1 MFGFILFQITEGE
14 SPVVTGYVK
23 IVENSKLTE
32 FPDPP
37 EAPLNCTIFDTRDFY
52 KELRLR
58 GYHYDGEFKSV
69 VEARGDGLGGKI
81 KWNLN
86 FPSFMDCMLQ
96 LMIIA
101 KDTRDLIIPTGIDRI
116 VINPMQ
122 HFNMAK
128 ALGDAENTVFD
139 VKVCNN
145 LKMIQAGG
153 IEIQG
158 LRASAIGRRKPPG
171 IPVLESYEF
180 IPHLPSHKL
189 PLEDATRALVQ
200 LGFEN
205 AHALKIKTVE
215 LDNDDRE
222 PIVQFFHEALGD
234 LPLVASE
241 AMYLTKNDVE
251 LPGVHVEDGKLS
263 SLTNCTFII
272 ACAWSNNLKF
282 VETAIGCLK
291 EKAYLVLRESLS
303 TDFTQLVIP
312 PSCKLV
318 CAIPTDNELL
328 VMFQYEKR
336 KTFGTSTVV
345 RISSQDIEY
354 SWIEEIRTA
363 VTNGPVT
370 LVAEKESYSGILG
383 LVNCLRREPIG
394 QLVTCVFVADL
405 KAPTFDPEHP
415 LYKTQLRLGLA
426 INVYYNVS
434 SIFLGCSYFLF
445 FKAFL

>member
-1 MFGFILFQITEGE
+1 MESSKFI
-14 SPVVTGYVK
+14 
-23 IVENSKLTE
+23 E

-37 EAPLNCTIFDTRDFY
+37 APSLSCTVFDNRDFY

-86 FPSFMDCMLQ
+86 FASFMDCMLQ
-96 LMIIA
+96 LLIIA

-116 VINPMQ
+116 VINPMK

-128 ALGDAENTVFD
+128 ALGGAENTVFD
-139 VKVCNN
+139 VRICNN

-153 IEIQG
+153 IEIHG
-158 LRASAIGRRKPPG
+158 MRASAVGRRKPPG

-180 IPHLPSHKL
+180 VSHLPSSKL
-189 PLEDATRALVQ
+189 PLEVAARALVQ

-205 AHALKIKTVE
+205 AYALKIKSVE
-215 LDNDDRE
+215 LDNDERE
-222 PIVQFFHEALGD
+222 PIVQLFHEALGD

-241 AMYLTKNDVE
+241 AMYLTKNEIE
-251 LPGVHVEDGKLS
+251 LPGVHIEDGKLS

-272 ACAWSNNLKF
+272 ASKWTNNLTF
-282 VETAIGCLK
+282 VETSIGCLK
-291 EKAYLVLRESLS
+291 EKGYLISRESLS
-303 TDFTQLVIP
+303 TDFAQLIVP

-336 KTFGTSTVV
+336 KIFGVPTIVK
-345 RISSQDIEY
+345 ISSQDIEY
-354 SWIEEIRTA
+354 SWIEEIKTA
-363 VTNGPVT
+363 VASGPVT

-394 QLVTCVFVADL
+394 QLITCVFIADP
-405 KAPTFDPEHP
+405 KAPTFDPEHA
-415 LYKTQLRLGLA
+415 LYKAQLRLGLA

-434 SIFLGCSYFLF
+434 KEVVYSFKLF
-445 FKAFL
+445 NHNLFSVLFRENGVVIVI